1 MTTIDFVEWLDL
13 VCDALESRVNILGGW
28 NPRTMVYHTAVGIL
42 FSFEQEGD
50 KVRVRFRDETRQSAN
65 MAIEVD
71 RAKKPAD
78 AAADI
83 AQGMRVFVNSLNKN

>member
-42 FSFEQEGD
+42 FFFEQEGD
-50 KVRVRFRDETRQSAN
+50 KVRVRFRDQTHLSAN
-65 MAIEVD
+65 IAIEVD
-71 RAKKPAD
+71 LARKPVD

-83 AQGMRVFVNSLNKN
+83 AQSMRVFVNSLNKN

>member
-42 FSFEQEGD
+42 FFFEQEGD
-50 KVRVRFRDETRQSAN
+50 KVRVRFRDETRHAAN
-65 MAIEVD
+65 LALEVD
-71 RAKKPAD
+71 LAREPAD